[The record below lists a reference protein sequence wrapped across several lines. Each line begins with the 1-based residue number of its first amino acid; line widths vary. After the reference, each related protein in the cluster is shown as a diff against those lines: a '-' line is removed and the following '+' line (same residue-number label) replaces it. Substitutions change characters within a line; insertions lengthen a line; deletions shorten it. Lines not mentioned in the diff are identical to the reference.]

1 MKIDCLSL
9 IEEIRAQKE
18 EYIQWMGSRQLTIIQ
33 VGNDAAS
40 NAYIMSKMREVN
52 KWGVQC
58 VLVKLP
64 KNVSAKTLIERVKKE
79 SKLEECNGLIVQLP
93 LPKGIPTQSVID
105 AIDENKNADGFKRT
119 NTTYERFEPC
129 TPRGIMMLLNRIT
142 DLKGKRVTLVGRGKT
157 VGEPLIKMLIEADCT
172 LTVCH
177 SKTKEKD
184 LYDCLKKSDI
194 VISAIGKPCWFN
206 GYDVKEGAIVID
218 VGISRVNGKQVGD
231 FDHKVGAEARN
242 VSYTPWVNGV
252 GKLTVAALMMNVQRI
267 LNV

>member
-9 IEEIRAQKE
+9 IEEIRVKE
-18 EYIQWMGSRQLTIIQ
+18 VLPRIGHKQLTIIQ
-33 VGNDAAS
+33 VGDDEAS
-40 NAYIMSKMREVN
+40 NAYVRSKLREAP
-52 KWGVQC
+52 KWGVHC
-58 VLVKLP
+58 TLIKLP
-64 KNVSAKTLIERVKKE
+64 EDIDGMKLKERIERE
-79 SKLEECNGLIVQLP
+79 SYSSHGLIVQLP
-93 LPKGIPTQSVID
+93 LPKCINTQSIID
-105 AIDENKNADGFKRT
+105 AIHTDKNVDGFEQEDIKQVFT
-119 NTTYERFEPC
+119 PC

-157 VGEPLIKMLIEADCT
+157 VGEPLIDMLIKADCT